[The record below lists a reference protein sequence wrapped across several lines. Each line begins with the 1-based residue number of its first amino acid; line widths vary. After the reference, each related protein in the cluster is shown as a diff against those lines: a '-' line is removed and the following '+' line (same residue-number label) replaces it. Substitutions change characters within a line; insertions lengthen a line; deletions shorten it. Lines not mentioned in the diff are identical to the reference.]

1 MKLTVL
7 GSGTCIPSLTR
18 NAPGYLLQANGRHL
32 LVDCGSGISR
42 QLARAGFACSALD
55 GIFLT
60 HLHPDHCAD
69 LVAIIQ
75 ALLVGDR
82 ENFAGRLLLGG
93 DATVGQY
100 YRSSVGEWLGPLPF
114 AIKLLDMRR
123 PVVFEDIRIDT
134 APTVHMGNGCSLA
147 YRFIFKDLRI
157 VFTGDAEYSEA
168 LSRLAAGADL
178 LVADCSSLARD
189 KRAGHMSAKDCGVL
203 ARQAKVKAVLLSH
216 LYPAG
221 YADQERI
228 EECRSEFSGIVL
240 LAEDLK
246 EYDLAH
252 LNSAP

>member
-7 GSGTCIPSLTR
+7 GSGTCIPTPTR

-42 QLARAGFACSALD
+42 QLARAGYPCSALE

-75 ALLVGDR
+75 ALQVGDR
-82 ENFAGRLLLGG
+82 KDFAGRLLIGG
-93 DATVGQY
+93 DAAVGQY
-100 YRSSVGEWLGPLPF
+100 YRSSVGEWLGPVAF

-134 APTVHMGNGCSLA
+134 APTVHMEDGVSLA
-147 YRFIFKDLRI
+147 YRFIFKDKKI

-168 LSRLAAGADL
+168 LSRFAAGADL

-189 KRAGHMSAKDCGVL
+189 KRTGHMSAKDCGLL
-203 ARQAKVKAVLLSH
+203 AREA
-216 LYPAG
+216 
-221 YADQERI
+221 R
-228 EECRSEFSGIVL
+228 
-240 LAEDLK
+240 
-246 EYDLAH
+246 
-252 LNSAP
+252 